1 MDEPSTGAGRMAQG
15 PRREPVV
22 RIRCDAEQEGRVREA
37 LSAAGLAAERSL
49 LFLVVR
55 DADPDE
61 VNAALAAGGAPARA
75 VVRERVGALLGW
87 LLDHQ
92 GRVDGREAQLER
104 LVRRVL
110 EDGGLAGRYAP
121 RDPAALAAAAVEVH
135 EHLLA
140 SGAALVPWDRF
151 VSRFLVPRGAP

>member
-1 MDEPSTGAGRMAQG
+1 
-15 PRREPVV
+15 
-22 RIRCDAEQEGRVREA
+22 VREA
-37 LSAAGLAAERSL
+37 LAAAGFAAERSL

-92 GRVDGREAQLER
+92 GRVAGREAQLER
-104 LVRRVL
+104 LVGRVL

-121 RDPAALAAAAVEVH
+121 RDPAALAAAAAQIH

-140 SGAALVPWDRF
+140 SGAALVPWARF
-151 VSRFLVPRGAP
+151 VDLFLAPRGAP